1 MKKTYW
7 WRIITFIIGV
17 SGTIAGYAIFYPH
30 KYGLCISSE
39 KNCIFSQ
46 FKKTLA
52 EPLFFLALSL
62 VLVSIFLFFVN
73 DNIFK
78 KWLRIAIIWFIINIA
93 LITISPTYT
102 GGWINFGPTKELVSI
117 WMGVLFVI
125 ISLVLI
131 IWQVIKER
139 KK

>member
-7 WRIITFIIGV
+7 WRVAISLFAGVIIIGAFV
-17 SGTIAGYAIFYPH
+17 YD
-30 KYGLCISSE
+30 KYYCFLHGSNFCLLDRYRLTVI
-39 KNCIFSQ
+39 
-46 FKKTLA
+46 
-52 EPLFFLALSL
+52 EPIVFA
-62 VLVSIFLFFVN
+62 SIFLFVVSLSLFFVI
-73 DNIFK
+73 DNVFK
-78 KWLRIAIIWFIINIA
+78 RWLKFAIIWFIVTAIFVYK
-93 LITISPTYT
+93 TPVYS
-102 GGWINFGPTKELVSI
+102 GDWIGLNPTKYLVSI